1 MVAAMT
7 ARRAAWCAPLVLV
20 LALGLAGCGSGSG
33 SQAQTAATSL
43 SKPAGANPS
52 ISSKMVCTPQTQ
64 SDVQQSLGVQPTQVT
79 TPTWVNHLYTCR
91 YVYPNGSFALSV
103 KELSS
108 TAETN
113 GYYDQQAGQLGR
125 RPDRIAL
132 GQGAFL
138 TTGGSLIVRKNY
150 KVMTV
155 DTSQL
160 PAQFGNPPQVP
171 SDVALSVAAIIM
183 TCWKDE

>member
-1 MVAAMT
+1 MT
-7 ARRAAWCAPLVLV
+7 PRRAWWCAPVALV
-20 LALGLAGCGSGSG
+20 LALGLGGCGSGSG

-52 ISSKMVCTPQTQ
+52 VSSKMVCNPQTQ
-64 SDVQQSLGVQPTQVT
+64 SDIEQSLGVHPTQVT

-103 KELSS
+103 QELSS
-108 TAETN
+108 TAETTR
-113 GYYDQQAGQLGR
+113 YFDQQAARLGR

-160 PAQFGNPPQVP
+160 PTQFGNPPQAP

-183 TCWKDE
+183 TCWKDQ